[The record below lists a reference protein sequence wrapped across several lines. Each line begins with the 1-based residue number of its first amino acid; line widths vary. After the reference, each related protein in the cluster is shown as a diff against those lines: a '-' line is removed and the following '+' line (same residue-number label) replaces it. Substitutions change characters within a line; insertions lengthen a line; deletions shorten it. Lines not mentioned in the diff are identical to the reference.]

1 VFPRVLINQ
10 RLLTVSVVH
19 KGGHMSLKMSSPWK
33 HPKTGV
39 YWIRRRVPAHLVAIV
54 GRSEEKQSLRT
65 KDPAEAKRAFS
76 LAMAAIEE
84 RWANLKRGVHTLSPR
99 ESVNLAR
106 AYYDGMIDEFRD
118 QPLLQTNWDVEI
130 GATCFQPSVP
140 ARSAGLTIDEREV
153 RRTIMESW
161 CRDFAGLRLSQSG
174 VPVTSENIEIL
185 ARSIGSALQAAALEL
200 KRLSSVSA
208 FGRPAGTVSGSS
220 DAIGDR
226 SSLPMAKS
234 KPVPAKDIFD
244 GWAGE
249 RRPNQKTLYSYERV
263 LEAFIGFVGED
274 DVAIVTQK
282 NVADWKADLLSK
294 GLSAKTIAASKLGAL
309 RAVFQWATDNGVISE
324 NPFAKVSISVKKK
337 PGERRRGYSDD
348 EAALVLRAAEKE
360 KSAHRRWVPLLC
372 AYTGARVSE
381 VSQLRKQDVSK
392 QQGIWCIQLTPEAG
406 SLKNASSERVIPL
419 HPRVVDAGFVKFV
432 DKLAA
437 GPIFSEVPPD
447 RFGVRGGNMTKL
459 VSRWVRDELHISDP
473 RVAPSH
479 AWRHRFKTLC
489 RRYGVSSDIGDALT
503 GHSARTV
510 ADTYGTFEVSA
521 LYRELCKL
529 P

>member
-1 VFPRVLINQ
+1 MV
-10 RLLTVSVVH
+10 
-19 KGGHMSLKMSSPWK
+19 HMSLKMSSPWK

-39 YWIRRRVPAHLVAIV
+39 YWIRRRVPAHLVALV

-76 LAMAAIEE
+76 LAMATIEE
-84 RWANLKRGVHTLSPR
+84 RWANLERGAHILTAR
-99 ESVNLAR
+99 EAVNLAR
-106 AYYDGMIDEFRD
+106 VFYDGMVDEFRD
-118 QPLLQTNWDVEI
+118 QPLLQTKWDNEI
-130 GATCFQPSVP
+130 GAKCFQPIASSV
-140 ARSAGLTIDEREV
+140 SAPLAVHEEEI
-153 RRTIMESW
+153 RRTIMEGW
-161 CRDFAGLRLSQSG
+161 CRDFARQRLNQNGIPLSNQN
-174 VPVTSENIEIL
+174 VEIL
-185 ARSIGSALQAAALEL
+185 ARSICNALQGAALEL
-200 KRLSSVSA
+200 KRLSMVTVFSRPVDSASVRA
-208 FGRPAGTVSGSS
+208 DLVG
-220 DAIGDR
+220 DAKA
-226 SSLPMAKS
+226 SEPP

-244 GWAGE
+244 GWAAE

-263 LEAFIGFVGED
+263 LGAFMGFVGGD
-274 DVAIVTQK
+274 DVAVVTQK
-282 NVADWKADLLSK
+282 NVADWKGEMLSK

-309 RAVFQWATDNGVISE
+309 RAIFQWAADNGVIPN

-348 EAALVLRAAEKE
+348 EAAAVLRAAEKE
-360 KSAHRRWVPLLC
+360 ESAHRRWVPLLC

-381 VSQLRKQDVSK
+381 VSQLRKQDVVER
-392 QQGIWCIQLTPEAG
+392 QGIWCIQLTPEAG

-419 HPRVVDAGFVKFV
+419 HPRIVDAGFLKFV
-432 DKLAA
+432 DKRGA
-437 GPIFSEVPPD
+437 GPIFSDVPPD

-459 VSRWVRDELHISDP
+459 VSRWVRDELHIADP

-489 RRYGVSSDIGDALT
+489 RRYGVSPDIGDALT
-503 GHSARTV
+503 GHTARTV
-510 ADTYGTFEVSA
+510 ADAYGAFEVTA